1 MWQLLFYMNVP
12 VFFSVVVVGAVV
24 AFLGVLLKRGNERL
38 VTGVCRVV
46 LAVSLLAYV
55 IVLVEP
61 VDGWGQVGGGG
72 VNVSLIPF
80 DFLSGEHVTENSLHW
95 EEWMLNILLFLPLG
109 IVAALLFTHW
119 VRWLL
124 GPLVSLTV
132 EVAQAVLATGRQSA
146 LDDLLANSLGY
157 LIGVTLVLLAGAVL
171 SRRGRA
177 ERVVV

>member
-1 MWQLLFYMNVP
+1 MWQLLFYVNVP
-12 VFFSVVVVGAVV
+12 VFFSVVVVGAAV
-24 AFLGVLLKRGNERL
+24 AFIGVLLRRRNERL
-38 VTGVCRVV
+38 IVGICRVV

-61 VDGWGQVGGGG
+61 VDGWGQVGSGGA
-72 VNVSLIPF
+72 NVSLIPF

-109 IVAALLFTHW
+109 IVAALLFTRW
-119 VRWLL
+119 VVWLF
-124 GPLVSLTV
+124 GPLLSLTI

-157 LIGVTLVLLAGAVL
+157 LIGVTLVVLAGAVL
-171 SRRGRA
+171 SRRDEA
-177 ERVVV
+177 TRVAA